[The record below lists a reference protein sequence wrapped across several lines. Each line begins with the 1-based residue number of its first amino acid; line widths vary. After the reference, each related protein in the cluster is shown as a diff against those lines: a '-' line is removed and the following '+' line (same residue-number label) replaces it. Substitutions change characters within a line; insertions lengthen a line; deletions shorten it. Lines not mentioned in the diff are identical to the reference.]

1 MAIALK
7 TFRGGNVTPQDDAI
21 IYQTVLP
28 GAGIFKG
35 CEVSFARSNVLH
47 ISQGYG
53 MIKGRFFE
61 MYETEVPVR
70 LADTG
75 ETNLGRLYLHMDLS
89 NTDEPI
95 QILTETAKE
104 LSTLAADVNVN
115 YNNTTYDLEL
125 AKFKVTSVQI
135 SDLTNTFKTITPAG
149 GGGGGAVGLER
160 ETKYSVGDTTSCSA
174 APGWCTLYCTQAGV
188 SDSLEPKGYSQ
199 ITKVGD
205 KVLDGTAVFE
215 ARNTILELTQAQG
228 NIVELGN
235 KHDEDLA
242 ALEQKH
248 NEDVA
253 ALEKKISD
261 TADEVAKQMSST
273 GNLVQKIM
281 SIQDYNRLGTYDS
294 NTMYYCYDN
303 ADTQEIKAIYLGKHV
318 IYATG
323 VTVTYQIDTNN
334 AITQTAALSN
344 DAVAAAP
351 AVTKAGYTFVGWK
364 SDTTADES
372 VLDKYIIN
380 SASAV
385 KLYAVFKKKITIGM
399 DRMDSDLVAGAKET
413 SVEAMLFYN
422 NGKTESEEVVIP
434 ESPYTVE
441 KGMSFAGWTINP
453 LSMYASYMPGE
464 KYKFTSDATL
474 LPCYI
479 ETERNFDN
487 PFTTYT
493 YFKIEADGLYE
504 FECWGAEGGHAQAT
518 IDAVEYAAKGGKGG
532 YVKVYKKLK
541 RNQEIYIYNGFHPN
555 GVSRNYNSGGEGYSY
570 SSSKHIGAAGGGA
583 TYVTLDYT
591 MTITNSSSNSQ
602 TNNYNARDKI
612 ILIAG
617 GGGGAG
623 ISAST
628 YENSS
633 NPTSSYVKGA
643 HDGGDAGGLKGEN
656 GSSGVL
662 GGQQISSTASP
673 TYNFGFCLSTS
684 GNITYSGGGAGWYA
698 GNYGSYGNSG
708 AGGSSYVGNNP
719 TFTYKGERYKTVNE
733 GGVNEGHGKTHMRF
747 VMPCKVE

>member
-160 ETKYSVGDTTSCSA
+160 EMKYSIGDTTSCSA
-174 APGWCTLYCTQAGV
+174 APGWCTLYCTQAGTT
-188 SDSLEPKGYSQ
+188 DSLEPKGYGQ

-215 ARNTILELTQAQG
+215 ARNTILELTQAQET
-228 NIVELGN
+228 IIELGT
-235 KHDEDLA
+235 KHT
-242 ALEQKH
+242 
-248 NEDVA
+248 EDVA

-273 GNLVQKIM
+273 GKLVQKIM
-281 SIQDYNRLGTYDS
+281 SISDYQKLGTYDN

-303 ADTQEIKAIYLGKHV
+303 ADTQEIKAIYLGKHI

-323 VTVTYQIDTNN
+323 VTVTYQIDTGKSVV
-334 AITQTAALSN
+334 QTAALSN
-344 DAVAAAP
+344 DIILAAP
-351 AVTKAGYTFVGWK
+351 PAAKSGYTFVGWK
-364 SDTTADES
+364 NDSSPDGAILSKYVLES
-372 VLDKYIIN
+372 ESPVT
-380 SASAV
+380 
-385 KLYAVFKKKITIGM
+385 LYAVFKGSAKI
-399 DRMDSDLVAGAKET
+399 DMDSGDATLKSGQKET
-413 SVEAMLFYN
+413 SQTVDLFYN
-422 NGKTESEEVVIP
+422 NGKSATADVLMPECPYEMKGKSFCGWKTSLSSTEIL
-434 ESPYTVE
+434 
-441 KGMSFAGWTINP
+441 I
-453 LSMYASYMPGE
+453 PGE
-464 KYKFTSDATL
+464 TYNLAKSETLVPAFIDTEYDFVTTS
-474 LPCYI
+474 
-479 ETERNFDN
+479 
-487 PFTTYT
+487 TYRQ
-493 YFKIEADGLYE
+493 FHVPADGIYE
-504 FECWGAEGGHAQAT
+504 FELW
-518 IDAVEYAAKGGKGG
+518 GGKGG
-532 YVKVYKKLK
+532 DVTAAVDNTSVTAHGGKGGHVKAYRKCKKDSYLY
-541 RNQEIYIYNGFHPN
+541 IYIGGKGYNNQASSGY
-555 GVSRNYNSGGEGYSY
+555 SSGGENGGAQGYTY
-570 SSSKHIGAAGGGA
+570 SSSSANKAYGAGGGGA
-583 TYVTLDYT
+583 TYVSVDTSMTLGY
-591 MTITNSSSNSQ
+591 SSASQ
-602 TNNYNARDKI
+602 NYSKREKI
-612 ILIAG
+612 LLIAG

-623 ISAST
+623 LST
-628 YENSS
+628 YDYS
-633 NPTSSYVKGA
+633 NQNVLKGG
-643 HDGGDAGGLKGEN
+643 HDGGYAGGERGEN
-656 GSSGVL
+656 GS
-662 GGQQISSTASP
+662 GGAYGGRQTAVGTTDYQGFGGATPAYTGSSSP
-673 TYNFGFCLSTS
+673 SYS
-684 GNITYSGGGAGWYA
+684 YSGGGAGWFSGGA
-698 GNYGSYGNSG
+698 GTYGNSG
-708 AGGSSYVGNNP
+708 AGGSSYVGNMP
-719 TFTYKGERYKTVNE
+719 TFTYNGVKYKTLNEQDVND
-733 GGVNEGHGKTHMRF
+733 GYGYAYVRY
-747 VMPCKVE
+747 VVPCKVE

>member
-160 ETKYSVGDTTSCSA
+160 ETKYSVGDTTSCSV

-215 ARNTILELTQAQG
+215 ARNTILELTQAQA
-228 NIVELGN
+228 NIVELGT
-235 KHDEDLA
+235 KHT
-242 ALEQKH
+242 
-248 NEDVA
+248 EDVA

-273 GNLVQKIM
+273 GKLVQKIM
-281 SIQDYNRLGTYDS
+281 SISDYQKLGTYDN

-303 ADTQEIKAIYLGKHV
+303 ADTQEIKAIYLGKHI

-323 VTVTYQIDTNN
+323 VTVTYQIDTGKSVV
-334 AITQTAALSN
+334 QTAALSN
-344 DAVAAAP
+344 DIILSAPPAA
-351 AVTKAGYTFVGWK
+351 KSGYKFVGWK
-364 SDTTADES
+364 
-372 VLDKYIIN
+372 LDKTPDD
-380 SASAV
+380 AV
-385 KLYAVFKKKITIGM
+385 LSEYRLENETPVTLYAVFSGKITV
-399 DRMDSDLVAGAKET
+399 DMDSGDAELIKDMKET
-413 SVEAMLFYN
+413 SQEAVLYYN
-422 NGKTESEEVVIP
+422 NGSSLSAPVKMPENVYVLDEDKVFCGWKTSLA
-434 ESPYTVE
+434 SL
-441 KGMSFAGWTINP
+441 TI
-453 LSMYASYMPGE
+453 YMPGE
-464 KYKFTSDATL
+464 SYSFSRDETL
-474 LPCYI
+474 VPAFIDREYDFLS
-479 ETERNFDN
+479 RN
-487 PFTTYT
+487 TYQT
-493 YFKIEADGLYE
+493 FHVPADGIYE
-504 FECWGAEGGHAQAT
+504 FELWGGQGGTCTGTVDNET
-518 IDAVEYAAKGGKGG
+518 IVAKGGKGG
-532 YVKVYKKLK
+532 HVKAYRKCKKDEYL
-541 RNQEIYIYNGFHPN
+541 YIYNG
-555 GVSRNYNSGGEGYSY
+555 GEGGFNANGSSSAGSNGGAYGNNYY
-570 SSSKHIGAAGGGA
+570 SSNYANQRAWGAGGGGA
-583 TYVTLDYT
+583 TYVAD
-591 MTITNSSSNSQ
+591 TNISLSYNNQSSQ
-602 TNNYNARDKI
+602 YRDRNH
-612 ILIAG
+612 ILLLAG

-623 ISAST
+623 IASIANANYGATKGGHAGGYAGGERGQDGSGGALGGRQTAVGTTDYQGFGAATPYYTGSSSAS
-628 YENSS
+628 Y
-633 NPTSSYVKGA
+633 
-643 HDGGDAGGLKGEN
+643 
-656 GSSGVL
+656 
-662 GGQQISSTASP
+662 
-673 TYNFGFCLSTS
+673 
-684 GNITYSGGGAGWYA
+684 TYSGGGAGWFSGA
-698 GNYGSYGNSG
+698 SASYGASA
-708 AGGSSYVGNNP
+708 AGGSSYVGNMP
-719 TFTYKGERYKTVNE
+719 TFTHNGTKYKTLNESDINE
-733 GGVNEGHGKTHMRF
+733 GYGYAYVRF
-747 VMPCKVE
+747 ITPCIVE